1 MCVKSITLIATQTCV
16 SDTHEYV
23 CDLQLV
29 PYMTRSRIYNW
40 LTLERCL
47 KIAEAAFTTACMC
60 VTMYICDF
68 RKKNNTFKYQKT
80 TGCVYMELMMLC
92 MHMRYRL

>member
-1 MCVKSITLIATQTCV
+1 MCVKSITLIATQTSV

-60 VTMYICDF
+60 VTMYIGDF
-68 RKKNNTFKYQKT
+68 RKKNNTFKYQKN
-80 TGCVYMELMMLC
+80 
-92 MHMRYRL
+92 YRLCVHGTYDALYAYAL